1 MNENAC
7 ILTAGDFATLGR
19 LYDEW
24 SSCGRDI
31 AAHLRRKMDRAS
43 VVFPSDLPHDVAS
56 LESQIIYLGPD
67 GKTCQAQ
74 ITALMLLD
82 DQHLPVS
89 RPLGLA
95 LLGRREGEEVEV
107 DLDGEGMARFTLVR
121 VVGQP
126 ERTWPGRFSTASSE
140 RLPKQ

>member
-56 LESQIIYLGPD
+56 LESQIIYSGPD

-107 DLDGEGMARFTLVR
+107 NPDGNSIRRFTLVQ

-126 ERTWPGRFSTASSE
+126 ERTWPNRFSPASSE
-140 RLPKQ
+140 ELPT